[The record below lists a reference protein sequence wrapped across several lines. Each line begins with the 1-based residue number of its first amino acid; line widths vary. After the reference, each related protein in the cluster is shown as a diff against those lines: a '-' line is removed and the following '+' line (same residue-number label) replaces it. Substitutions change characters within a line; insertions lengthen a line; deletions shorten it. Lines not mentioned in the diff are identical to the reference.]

1 MRSCMQLYSYD
12 RIDWDYIMFKWKTG
26 TLLEIIDPEM

>member
-12 RIDWDYIMFKWKTG
+12 RIYQDYIVFEWKTG
-26 TLLEIIDPEM
+26 TRLEIIG